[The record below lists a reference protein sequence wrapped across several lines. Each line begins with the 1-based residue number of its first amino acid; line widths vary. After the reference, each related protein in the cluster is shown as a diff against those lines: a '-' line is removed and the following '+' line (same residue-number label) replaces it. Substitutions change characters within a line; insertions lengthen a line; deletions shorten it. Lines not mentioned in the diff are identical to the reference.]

1 MTPAHQEMEPPL
13 TLDSFGPKLNA
24 SKFSDHSTSV
34 EDEDSAHNPS
44 FHKLTALC
52 QADPGPPCSRQVP
65 VELLHWVV
73 EDFVGAG
80 KDDPG
85 GPLCDRRLLV
95 LRWAL
100 FSAGHR
106 TILHSGWIPWCLEL
120 PLYKPSSTETA
131 GGAESQA

>member
-1 MTPAHQEMEPPL
+1 MTPAHQEIEPPL
-13 TLDSFGPKLNA
+13 TLDSFGPELNA

-34 EDEDSAHNPS
+34 EEEDSAHNPS

-52 QADPGPPCSRQVP
+52 QAEPGSPCSRQVS

-80 KDDPG
+80 KDDLG
-85 GPLCDRRLLV
+85 GPLCDRRLLG

-100 FSAGHR
+100 FSAGNR
-106 TILHSGWIPWCLEL
+106 AILHSGWTRRCLEL
-120 PLYKPSSTETA
+120 PLHKRNSTETA